1 MEGKALFATRA
12 EELGN
17 RVFDYFAMPAESFYT
32 RLLNNKAAVLVGGRG
47 TGKTMLLKSLAF
59 EYKVIQKN
67 EEEALLTWNKDNYLG
82 CYVRADT
89 NIVSSFRGRGIEE
102 DLWGQLFAHYFNY
115 RVLQQIVRTLKIAIE
130 KQVINEDELVPFF
143 ERYFE
148 VVGISNIIDSGLND
162 IEKHVRRSLDS
173 LVRYINNPKR
183 VDMPELMNNGT
194 LIFECCNSLLE
205 VKRIREKTWFILIDE
220 YENLNEDQQRIINT
234 LIKANQPPII
244 FKIAMRPG
252 GWWTQETLTK
262 SENLE
267 NIADFDM
274 INYQTD
280 FNDSDYEELIRK
292 AFEKSL
298 INNNITDPY
307 FQDVENLLPELSPE
321 DEAREVFKKSRMPAD
336 FIKEIEKAIYLNT
349 NDEILQK
356 ELKEKL
362 VLIDDPLRTRFH
374 LVLID
379 RGQKPIEILKQINN
393 QPKKYSEAYRHN
405 KVGTLFL
412 FCREYKKRKTY
423 CGFNSYVL
431 LSSKIMRNFV
441 SLFSRAWEISVDQ
454 GFTVSDPKAFT
465 CESQTDAA
473 YDVSRGK
480 VFEINAYPSGPNMSS
495 FTNYLGR
502 IFEQLN
508 KDPKQSQPERNHFAI
523 IGDVSNDTRKLM
535 RSALMYSVLQEIPAT
550 KLRAEVEVRG
560 GDYLFNRIYCP
571 YYNLSFRKIHKLEL
585 KASEFEKLML
595 GTDSEKRIVT
605 YQVLKKYRNDVTESD
620 AKIVQMDL
628 F

>member
-1 MEGKALFATRA
+1 
-12 EELGN
+12 
-17 RVFDYFAMPAESFYT
+17 
-32 RLLNNKAAVLVGGRG
+32 
-47 TGKTMLLKSLAF
+47 
-59 EYKVIQKN
+59 
-67 EEEALLTWNKDNYLG
+67 
-82 CYVRADT
+82 
-89 NIVSSFRGRGIEE
+89 
-102 DLWGQLFAHYFNY
+102 
-115 RVLQQIVRTLKIAIE
+115 
-130 KQVINEDELVPFF
+130 
-143 ERYFE
+143 
-148 VVGISNIIDSGLND
+148 
-162 IEKHVRRSLDS
+162 
-173 LVRYINNPKR
+173 
-183 VDMPELMNNGT
+183 
-194 LIFECCNSLLE
+194 
-205 VKRIREKTWFILIDE
+205 
-220 YENLNEDQQRIINT
+220 
-234 LIKANQPPII
+234 
-244 FKIAMRPG
+244 
-252 GWWTQETLTK
+252 
-262 SENLE
+262 
-267 NIADFDM
+267 
-274 INYQTD
+274 
-280 FNDSDYEELIRK
+280 
-292 AFEKSL
+292 
-298 INNNITDPY
+298 
-307 FQDVENLLPELSPE
+307 
-321 DEAREVFKKSRMPAD
+321 
-336 FIKEIEKAIYLNT
+336 
-349 NDEILQK
+349 
-356 ELKEKL
+356 
-362 VLIDDPLRTRFH
+362 
-374 LVLID
+374 
-379 RGQKPIEILKQINN
+379 
-393 QPKKYSEAYRHN
+393 
-405 KVGTLFL
+405 
-412 FCREYKKRKTY
+412 
-423 CGFNSYVL
+423 
-431 LSSKIMRNFV
+431 MRNFV